1 MAFSLFSWLS
11 MRGDKSPTAA
21 PASARGSGQRHQS
34 STPHLNDRHRAVA
47 LGDGLS
53 TFAAKLNGSQGN
65 AMDASARSEQL
76 PQSADRFIADACSG
90 QWPAFANGAA
100 GPGVEAYLRGIYED
114 AAEDELGDLSVAD
127 LTALAHD
134 FWRWRSER
142 AADQQIIRIRRG
154 AGSDGRMLNRDI
166 LEIAGPD
173 MPFLVDSVMGELADQ
188 GIAALAMFHPV
199 APSGAGRESLIQV
212 HLPLLSAERGARL
225 LEGVRGSLADVR
237 AAVADFQAMRQR
249 MLACADELE
258 SATTNAA
265 PEEVDETV
273 ALLRWL
279 AADKFTFLGARDYR
293 YARNADGGYKS
304 DEPEIMANASLG
316 VLRDE
321 SLYVLRTTSEPMVL
335 TPELRRLVSEPTP
348 LVVSKST
355 IRARV
360 HRRTH
365 ADYVGVKRYN
375 EKGEAIG
382 EVRFVG
388 LFTSESFTEPTRNIP
403 VLRRKADWVM
413 TQAGFAAG
421 GHNAKALRKII
432 EYYPREEMWQI
443 SREELLATARGVL
456 HLLDRPRARAFVRR
470 DRFNRFV
477 TALAYIPKDSFNSA
491 LREQVGDAIARRYG
505 GVVES
510 FQPQLGEGQ
519 LARVLFVIGDI
530 DRTRADPDAL
540 ALDAEIAALTQSWE
554 DRFAAALMRSDRFDA
569 VARETAANQFKG
581 AFTAAYRE
589 RYSIE
594 EALTDVTEVM
604 AGVDSEAVR
613 ARAYRLAGDPDTAL
627 RCKFYS
633 SGDVLALSA
642 VIPILENMG
651 LYADSELNFELTL
664 ASGDSERRVFI
675 HDIET
680 RSADGR
686 PIQLDTA
693 GPHFEAAFAAIWAGH
708 AESDGFNKLILALSC
723 TWRQAALIR
732 ALARYRQ
739 QTGLDPSQTVQE
751 AALFNYPKIAE
762 LILALFKTRFDPS
775 LPEAMETR
783 TSRAQRLEGMIDT
796 ALKSVVGLDE
806 DRALRRIA
814 QLVSA
819 IRRTNYYQRGA
830 DAAPKPYMSFK
841 IDSAAVSELPAPKPY
856 REIWVASP
864 QVEGVHLR
872 FGAVARGGLRWS
884 DRRDDFRTEV
894 LELVKAQQVKNAI
907 IVPVGAKGG
916 FYPKRLPPRG
926 TAGYQDAGVEAYKT
940 FLRGLLDITDNIAY
954 GSIKAPM
961 GVVRWD
967 DDDPYLVVA
976 ADKGTA
982 TFSDIANGISADYGH
997 WLGDAF
1003 ASGGSVG
1010 YDHKAMGITAKGAW
1024 EAVKR
1029 HFREIGKDIQTQEFT
1044 VIGVGDMSGDVFGN
1058 GMLLSRKIRL
1068 LAAFDHRDIFIDPNP
1083 KDCEAAWKERKRLFD
1098 TARTSWSDYNKT
1110 LISKGGGVFSRS
1122 LKAID
1127 ITPEIAALTGITKPQ
1142 ATPSELMHAL
1152 LKSPCELMW
1161 FGGIGNYIKA
1171 RAESHIDV
1179 GDKANDAIRVD
1190 AEELRAQVVGEGA
1203 NLGVTQ
1209 KGRIAFARA
1218 GGRINTD
1225 AIDNSAGVDT
1235 SDHEVNIKILLTGA
1249 ISAGALKASD
1259 RDKLLQSMTDEVG
1272 VLVLED
1278 NYDQTGALSLAQA
1291 SAAADLDSHERFM
1304 QRLEAAG
1311 KLVRGVEGLPSSAE
1325 VAQLRAVG
1333 TGLTR
1338 PELAKLI
1345 AYAKID
1351 LFDALVVSQAPDDD
1365 AFSDTLKAYFPEQLA
1380 RYETHMRSHRLR
1392 REIIATRVADD
1403 VINRCGPSFVD
1414 RIRDVSRAE
1423 PVAIA
1428 LAFEAARRIFDIEAL
1443 VERINALDNKAPA
1456 AAQIALHQAIG
1467 AALRRTTMYLARK
1480 GGFERATPAS
1490 IRDVVAFYRDPVMA
1504 QRGTIREELSVVER
1518 ARFDGRQAALVE
1530 LGAPAELAADVAL
1543 LAPWT
1548 TALDV
1553 ADLARRTNWP
1563 VLPASLLHCAIGA
1576 EFGLDA
1582 LREAANGLSLEEHWD
1597 RLVIR
1602 RASEDFAETQ
1612 LNLAEG
1618 AASSLGAPPR
1628 DVDATWAREAAQSWI
1643 AELGQPAQRAR
1654 AAFQELGGQGSW
1666 TFAKIMLIAA
1676 ELNALAASARAH

>member
-1 MAFSLFSWLS
+1 
-11 MRGDKSPTAA
+11 
-21 PASARGSGQRHQS
+21 
-34 STPHLNDRHRAVA
+34 
-47 LGDGLS
+47 
-53 TFAAKLNGSQGN
+53 
-65 AMDASARSEQL
+65 MDASARSDQL
-76 PQSADRFIADACSG
+76 PQTADRFIADACNG
-90 QWPAFANGAA
+90 EWPAFANGAA
-100 GPGVEAYLRGIYED
+100 GPGVEAYLRGIYDD

-134 FWRWRSER
+134 FWRWRSDR
-142 AADQQIIRIRRG
+142 KPDQQILRIRRG
-154 AGSDGRMLNRDI
+154 VGAGGRTLNRDI

-188 GIAALAMFHPV
+188 GISALAMFHPV
-199 APSGAGRESLIQV
+199 APAVGGAGRDSLIQV
-212 HLPLLSAERGARL
+212 HLPLLSGDRSARL
-225 LEGVRGSLADVR
+225 LEGVRGSLSDVR
-237 AAVADFQAMRQR
+237 HAVTDYQAMRQR

-258 SATTNAA
+258 RATTNASA
-265 PEEVDETV
+265 EEVQETV

-293 YARNADGGYKS
+293 YARDRDGGYKA
-304 DEPEIMANASLG
+304 DEPEIVPNASLG

-321 SLYVLRTTSEPMVL
+321 SLYVLRTSSEPMVL

-365 ADYVGVKRYN
+365 ADYVGIKRYN
-375 EKGEAIG
+375 AQGEAVG

-403 VLRRKADWVM
+403 VLRRKADWAM
-413 TQAGFAAG
+413 AQAGFAAG

-443 SREELLATARGVL
+443 SREELLTTARGVL
-456 HLLDRPRARAFVRR
+456 HLLDRPRARVFVRR

-477 TALAYIPKDSFNSA
+477 TALAYIPKDRFNSA
-491 LREQVGDAIARRYG
+491 LREQVGEAIARRYG

-519 LARVLFVIGDI
+519 LARVLFVIGEI
-530 DRTRADPDAL
+530 DKNAPDPDAR
-540 ALDAEIAALTQSWE
+540 ALDAEIAALAEAWE
-554 DRFAAALMRSDRFDA
+554 DRFVSAAMQSTLLDA
-569 VARETAANQFKG
+569 ATRDEAANQFKG

-589 RYSIE
+589 RYSID
-594 EALTDVTEVM
+594 EALIDVAEIM
-604 AGVDSEAVR
+604 AGGDSDAVR
-613 ARAYRLAGDPDTAL
+613 ARAYRLPGDSDTTL

-633 SGDVLALSA
+633 RGDVLALSA
-642 VIPILENMG
+642 VIPILENLG

-664 ASGDSERRVFI
+664 NASGGGERRVFI

-686 PIQLDTA
+686 PIALDTA
-693 GPHFEAAFAAIWAGH
+693 GPHFEEAFAAIWSGQ

-751 AALFNYPKIAE
+751 TALFNYPKIAE
-762 LILALFKTRFDPS
+762 LILALFRTRFDPS

-783 TSRAQRLEGMIDT
+783 ASRAQRLEGMIDT

-814 QLVSA
+814 QLVGA
-819 IRRTNYYQRGA
+819 IRRTNYYQPGA
-830 DAAPKPYMSFK
+830 DGAPKPYISFK
-841 IDSAAVSELPAPKPY
+841 IDSAAVAELPAPKPY

-864 QVEGVHLR
+864 QVEGIHLR
-872 FGAVARGGLRWS
+872 FGPVARGGLRWS

-926 TAGYQDAGVEAYKT
+926 APGYQEAGVEAYKT
-940 FLRGLLDITDNIAY
+940 FLRGLLDITDNIVGDA
-954 GSIKAPM
+954 IKAPAQ
-961 GVVRWD
+961 VIRWD

-982 TFSDIANGISADYGH
+982 TFSDVANGISVEYGH

-1083 KDCEAAWKERKRLFD
+1083 RDCEAAWQERKRLFD
-1098 TARTSWSDYNKT
+1098 TPRTSWSDYNRA

-1127 ITPEIAALTGITKPQ
+1127 ITPEIAALTGINKSQ
-1142 ATPSELMHAL
+1142 ATPTELMHAL
-1152 LKSPCELMW
+1152 LKSPCELLW

-1171 RAESHIDV
+1171 RSESHAEV
-1179 GDKANDAIRVD
+1179 GDKANDALRVD
-1190 AEELRAQVVGEGA
+1190 AEELRAQVIGEGA

-1249 ISAGALKASD
+1249 IAAGALKASE
-1259 RDKLLQSMTDEVG
+1259 RDALLRSMTDEVG
-1272 VLVLED
+1272 ALVLED
-1278 NYDQTGALSLAQA
+1278 NYDQTGALSLSQA
-1291 SAAADLDSHERFM
+1291 SAAVDLDSHERFM
-1304 QRLEAAG
+1304 QRLESAG
-1311 KLVRGVEGLPSSAE
+1311 KLVRSVEGLPSSSE
-1325 VAQLRAVG
+1325 VAQLRAAG
-1333 TGLTR
+1333 LGLTR

-1345 AYAKID
+1345 AYSKID
-1351 LFDALVVSQAPDDD
+1351 LFDALVESPAPDDA
-1365 AFSDTLKAYFPEQLA
+1365 AFNETLKAYFPKQLA
-1380 RYETHMRSHRLR
+1380 RFEAQMRGHRLR
-1392 REIIATRVADD
+1392 REIIATRLADD

-1414 RIRDVSRAE
+1414 RIRDVARTE

-1443 VERINALDNKAPA
+1443 VERVNALDNRAPA
-1456 AAQIALHQAIG
+1456 AAQIALHQAI
-1467 AALRRTTMYLARK
+1467 AASLRRTTMYLARNA
-1480 GGFERATPAS
+1480 GFDRAPAAS
-1490 IRDVVAFYRDPVMA
+1490 VLDVVKVYRDPVMA
-1504 QRGTIREELSVVER
+1504 QRGAISEELSAVER
-1518 ARFDGRQAALVE
+1518 ARFDGRQAALID
-1530 LGAPAELAADVAL
+1530 LGAPAALAADVAL

-1553 ADLARRTNWP
+1553 ADLARRTGWP
-1563 VLPASLLHCAIGA
+1563 VSPASLLHCAIGA

-1582 LREAANGLSLEEHWD
+1582 LREAANALTLQEHWD

-1602 RASEDFAETQ
+1602 RAAEDFAETQ
-1612 LNLAEG
+1612 LSLAEAA
-1618 AASSLGAPPR
+1618 AASIGRPPSV
-1628 DVDATWAREAAQSWI
+1628 VDAAWAREAAHHWI
-1643 AELGQPAQRAR
+1643 EQLGQPAQRAR
-1654 AAFQELGGQGSW
+1654 AAFEELGAQGAW
-1666 TFAKIMLIAA
+1666 TFAKIMLITA
-1676 ELNALAASARAH
+1676 ELNALAGSARAH

>member
-1 MAFSLFSWLS
+1 MTFSLFPWLKKQGE
-11 MRGDKSPTAA
+11 RP
-21 PASARGSGQRHQS
+21 GSTVHQPCGPEADADRSEGRHG
-34 STPHLNDRHRAVA
+34 AVA
-47 LGDGLS
+47 LGHGTS
-53 TFAAKLNGSQGN
+53 RFAPNLKRSQGN
-65 AMDASARSEQL
+65 AMDASARSDQL
-76 PQSADRFIADACSG
+76 PQTVDRFVADACGG

-114 AAEDELGDLSVAD
+114 AVEDELGDLSVAD

-134 FWRWRSER
+134 FWSWRGVR
-142 AADQQIIRIRRG
+142 QPDQQLSRVRRG
-154 AGSDGRMLNRDI
+154 AGAGGRLLNRDI

-199 APSGAGRESLIQV
+199 APSGSGRESLIQV
-212 HLPLLSAERGARL
+212 HLPLLTAERSARL
-225 LEGVRGSLADVR
+225 LDGVRASLSDVR
-237 AAVADFQAMRQR
+237 YAVADFQGMRQR
-249 MLACADELE
+249 MLSCADELE
-258 SATTNAA
+258 RATTNAA
-265 PEEVDETV
+265 SDEVAETV

-293 YARNADGGYKS
+293 YARNPDGGYKA
-304 DEPEIMANASLG
+304 DEPEIVPNGSLG

-321 SLYVLRTTSEPMVL
+321 SLYVLRTSSEPMVL

-365 ADYVGVKRYN
+365 ADYVGIKRYN
-375 EKGEAIG
+375 HQGEAIG

-413 TQAGFAAG
+413 AQAGFVAG

-432 EYYPREEMWQI
+432 EYYPREEIWQI

-477 TALAYIPKDSFNSA
+477 TALAYIPKDRFNSA

-530 DRTRADPDAL
+530 DKTRADPDAL
-540 ALDAEIAALTQSWE
+540 ELDAEIASLTQSWE
-554 DRFAAALMRSDRFDA
+554 DRFADALMRSDRFDA
-569 VARETAANQFKG
+569 DAREAAANQFKD

-589 RYSIE
+589 RYSID
-594 EALTDVTEVM
+594 EALVDVAEVM
-604 AGVDSEAVR
+604 AGGESDAVR
-613 ARAYRLAGDPDTAL
+613 ARAYRLAGDSDTTL

-633 SGDVLALSA
+633 RGDVLALSA
-642 VIPILENMG
+642 VIPILENLG

-664 ASGDSERRVFI
+664 RPSAGGERRMYI

-686 PIQLDTA
+686 PIAIDTA
-693 GPHFEAAFAAIWAGH
+693 GPHFEEAFAAIWSGQ

-751 AALFNYPKIAE
+751 SALFNYPKIAE
-762 LILALFKTRFDPS
+762 LILALFRTRFDPS

-783 TSRAQRLEGMIDT
+783 ASRAQRLEGMVDT

-819 IRRTNYYQRGA
+819 VRRTNYYQAGA
-830 DAAPKPYMSFK
+830 EGAAKPYMSFK

-864 QVEGVHLR
+864 QVEGIHLR

-916 FYPKRLPPRG
+916 FYPKRLPARG
-926 TAGYQDAGVEAYKT
+926 TPGYQEAGVEAYKT
-940 FLRGLLDITDNIAY
+940 FLRGLLDITDNIVGDA
-954 GSIKAPM
+954 IKAPVN
-961 GVVRWD
+961 VVRWD

-982 TFSDIANGISADYGH
+982 TFSDIANGISAEYGH

-1083 KDCEAAWKERKRLFD
+1083 RDCEASWKERKRLFD
-1098 TARTSWSDYNKT
+1098 TPRTSWNDYNKA
-1110 LISKGGGVFSRS
+1110 LISKGGGVFSRG

-1142 ATPSELMHAL
+1142 ATPTELMHAL
-1152 LKSPCELMW
+1152 LRSPCELMW

-1171 RAESHIDV
+1171 RAESHAEV
-1179 GDKANDAIRVD
+1179 GDKANDALRVD
-1190 AEELRAQVVGEGA
+1190 AEDLRAQVVGEGA

-1235 SDHEVNIKILLTGA
+1235 SDHEVNIKILLTGV
-1249 ISAGALKASD
+1249 IGAGALKAAD
-1259 RDKLLQSMTDEVG
+1259 RDNLLRSMTEEVG

-1304 QRLEAAG
+1304 QRLESAG
-1311 KLVRGVEGLPSSAE
+1311 KLARSVEGLPNSNE
-1325 VAQLRAVG
+1325 VAQLRAAGV
-1333 TGLTR
+1333 GLTR

-1351 LFDALVVSQAPDDD
+1351 LFDALVASHAPDDG
-1365 AFSDTLKAYFPEQLA
+1365 AFSETLKAYFPKQLA
-1380 RYETHMRSHRLR
+1380 GFEAQMRGHRLR
-1392 REIIATRVADD
+1392 REIIATRLADD

-1414 RIRDVSRAE
+1414 RIRDVARAE
-1423 PVAIA
+1423 PVTIA

-1456 AAQIALHQAIG
+1456 AAQIALHQAI
-1467 AALRRTTMYLARK
+1467 ASALRRTTMYLARHA
-1480 GGFERATPAS
+1480 GFDRTPAAS
-1490 IRDVVAFYRDPVMA
+1490 VSDVVKLYRDAVMA
-1504 QRGTIREELSVVER
+1504 QRGSIREELSAVER
-1518 ARFDGRQAALVE
+1518 ARFDGRQAALVDM
-1530 LGAPAELAADVAL
+1530 GAPGELAADVAL

-1553 ADLARRTNWP
+1553 ADLARRTQWP
-1563 VLPASLLHCAIGA
+1563 VATASLLHCAVGA

-1582 LREAANGLSLEEHWD
+1582 LREAASGLTLQEHWD

-1602 RASEDFAETQ
+1602 RAAEDFAETQ

-1618 AASSLGAPPR
+1618 AAATIGAPPR
-1628 DVDATWAREAAQSWI
+1628 DVDAVWALQAAQLWI
-1643 AELGQPAQRAR
+1643 AQLGQPAQRAR
-1654 AAFQELGGQGSW
+1654 AAFAELSAQGAW
-1666 TFAKIMLIAA
+1666 TFAKIMLITA